1 MRDELIYGKIK
12 QATQIIDEIDNL
24 INTQSTE
31 LKNVDLEISDW
42 LHFIENN
49 EINEKQSIIII
60 NKLKELRLIR
70 KSLHKE
76 YTIEKAY
83 KDNSSKM
90 MGNNTRQ
97 LLLTEINKV
106 VKQWENEYNNRVLND
121 EEIKNIIDN
130 TKKKVGRPKKIKL
143 EEENDR

>member
-1 MRDELIYGKIK
+1 MRDEIIYEKIK
-12 QATQIIDEIDNL
+12 QTTKLIDEIDSM
-24 INTQSTE
+24 INSQSEE
-31 LKNVDLEISDW
+31 LKKVDLEISDW

-49 EINEKQSIIII
+49 KTNEKQDSIIIS
-60 NKLKELRLIR
+60 KLKELRLIR

-97 LLLTEINKV
+97 LLLAEINKV
-106 VKQWENEYNNRVLND
+106 VNQWEKEYNNRILTD
-121 EEIKNIIDN
+121 EEIEQILNQ
-130 TKKKVGRPKKIKL
+130 TKKRVGRPKKNEL
-143 EEENDR
+143 EV